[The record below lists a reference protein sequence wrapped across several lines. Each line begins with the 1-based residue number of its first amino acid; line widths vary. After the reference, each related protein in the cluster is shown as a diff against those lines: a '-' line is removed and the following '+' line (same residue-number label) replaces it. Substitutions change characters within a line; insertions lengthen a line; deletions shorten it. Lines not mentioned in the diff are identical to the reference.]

1 MLEKIVIQNVSSVGK
16 CEIDFK
22 KNRYNYREENLIG
35 DLVNPVAIYGHNGS
49 GKTAILRAI
58 RSLIIMLIRPIDQI
72 SPFIVNNILFEKY
85 NVDKKEE
92 YLQGSLQ
99 LFFKIEDD
107 SYSYFIKTSARG
119 FIVEEILLSNGAKY
133 IYRNS
138 KEYKYNGKKGQIS
151 DSYLVPTLRKL
162 ANIEINDKK
171 IQDVY
176 RYLSS
181 FTVIELPL
189 INSQG
194 GFVTS
199 KIFETTSKFDLLV
212 DKSSEVKEILKQYK
226 EFPIY
231 DIVKSNAAT
240 NNVNM
245 IPELQ
250 YRIEL
255 ESNGKKY
262 SLPYTMIS
270 SGMQNQS
277 LLLSI
282 LMTIPSNSVVLIDE
296 LEQALHPSAI
306 KSFLDVVREKKIQLL
321 FTSHNTYIL
330 QDLRPDQI
338 YFAKWDDGFSSCDRL
353 SNIYQ
358 NIREVNNIEKMYLSG
373 VFNK

>member
-1 MLEKIVIQNVSSVGK
+1 M
-16 CEIDFK
+16 
-22 KNRYNYREENLIG
+22 Y
-35 DLVNPVAIYGHNGS
+35 
-49 GKTAILRAI
+49 
-58 RSLIIMLIRPIDQI
+58 
-72 SPFIVNNILFEKY
+72 
-85 NVDKKEE
+85 
-92 YLQGSLQ
+92 
-99 LFFKIEDD
+99 
-107 SYSYFIKTSARG
+107 
-119 FIVEEILLSNGAKY
+119 
-133 IYRNS
+133 
-138 KEYKYNGKKGQIS
+138 
-151 DSYLVPTLRKL
+151 
-162 ANIEINDKK
+162 
-171 IQDVY
+171 
-176 RYLSS
+176 
-181 FTVIELPL
+181 
-189 INSQG
+189 
-194 GFVTS
+194 
-199 KIFETTSKFDLLV
+199 TTSKFDLLV

-231 DIVKSNAAT
+231 DLVKSNATT

-373 VFNK
+373 VFDK